1 MSIVRIGL
9 DLDRNRLAFVRVT
22 IAEFGGGG
30 MNYHSVFGVA
40 GPSLAQYSREIGE
53 LLEIEMTERKNDTF
67 GTYYLGQMD
76 GLQVK
81 VVEQPNLRGEPVEPE
96 HQDFTIIIYVDGMS
110 RLDVLD
116 GYPIRTSKIVRLSD

>member
-1 MSIVRIGL
+1 M
-9 DLDRNRLAFVRVT
+9 D
-22 IAEFGGGG
+22 
-30 MNYHSVFGVA
+30 YHSVFGVA
-40 GPSLAQYSREIGE
+40 GPSLAQCSREIGE
-53 LLEIEMTERKNDTF
+53 LLEIEMTERKNDTL